1 MLHKFVIEKIISEIY
16 LTLIRDDGNGCEM
29 TSMFTHILQTNKQ
42 TKTQEKMLWGKKSC
56 IYTGFTNS
64 YLVMQKLSCT
74 LTSVKQDELTC
85 QHTRR

>member
-42 TKTQEKMLWGKKSC
+42 TKTQEKML
-56 IYTGFTNS
+56 
-64 YLVMQKLSCT
+64 
-74 LTSVKQDELTC
+74 
-85 QHTRR
+85 